1 MATGPE
7 TTKKK
12 DVDPTTMADEVA
24 ESIKEPTKTVD
35 DVAEAIKQFNLPGVD
50 VESLVAS
57 QKKNMEAVTSANQ
70 VAFQGLQAVAK
81 RQAEIL
87 QEMMEE
93 ASTAVASLSKAGSP
107 PEIAATSAELTKS
120 AFERALANM
129 KQLAE
134 LVTKTSE
141 EITNT
146 INTRILAGF
155 DEIKEI
161 ALKARQQETTS
172 SV

>member
-7 TTKKK
+7 TTKK
-12 DVDPTTMADEVA
+12 DVDPTKMVDEVA
-24 ESIKEPTKTVD
+24 EAIKDPTKMVD
-35 DVAEAIKQFNLPGVD
+35 KIAKAIKQFNLPGVD

-87 QEMMEE
+87 QEMMHE
-93 ASTAVASLSKAGSP
+93 ASTAVDSLSKAGSP
-107 PEIAATSAELTKS
+107 PEIVAKSTELAKG
-120 AFERALANM
+120 AFEHALANM

-134 LVTKTSE
+134 LVTKASE
-141 EITNT
+141 EVTNT
-146 INTRILAGF
+146 INTRILASL
-155 DEIKEI
+155 DEIKDM
-161 ALKARQQETTS
+161 ALKVKQEEKKG
-172 SV
+172 